1 MNHQLKVGDQ
11 ITVYTK
17 EQEGMIAYG
26 PRQKMHTGCSCRR
39 CRSGRTK
46 MVRREFHRLL
56 RRTQKAEL
64 KRDKDIT
71 TANKSIGYTD

>member
-1 MNHQLKVGDQ
+1 MN
-11 ITVYTK
+11 I
-17 EQEGMIAYG
+17 
-26 PRQKMHTGCSCRR
+26 KMHTGCSCRH

-46 MVRREFHRLL
+46 TVRREFHRLL

-71 TANKSIGYTD
+71 TTNKSIGYTD